1 MGKKL
6 LCFIIAVCCALSLV
20 ACGGTQKIA
29 MDTSDKVDNTSFK
42 GGFVAETT
50 DYVYFI
56 NGAESY
62 ATTYTTGS
70 VTKGALMRVKKS
82 ELADRS
88 TAKYE
93 TVVSKLLVADD
104 TKAGFYIYGENVYY
118 AVPSTEKDT
127 TGAVKMDQLNFFR
140 TKLDA
145 TGTSSNIAGR
155 DFPHSAQYRFISSG
169 ENVYL
174 VVYNTELY
182 VYDAKTCKE
191 VYTTEAGK
199 DDKKVEKIDVAE
211 VLFSDSAVYFTTLP
225 VNVDNS
231 TEDSIQKQEFHNLFK
246 ISLGETVSADVVID
260 GAGSFYQGQAGLLGV
275 TIDLLRVH
283 EGKVYFSYTEKNTQ
297 TGASSVYVAVAEETL
312 TAEKS
317 KTWMTDIT
325 PIAKNKH
332 TTSAYAETSI
342 FYKDLVYYV
351 DATYG
356 LVCYDAS
363 KVTDADTTDLGVSVV
378 KYSET
383 LKTATLCFVSEEGE
397 NTYMYFRD
405 SANNYYKVNLNGEED
420 ELRLNTFAIN
430 TTWYSPEVVQVGESY
445 YFVCVYSD
453 SEFGSYV
460 YTINTTELA
469 KKYAE
474 LTDEEKEDFYTER
487 EEDEEESEEIVFR
500 AEDYSEM
507 LGQKS
512 AADLE
517 AEESSDDSDN
527 A

>member
-6 LCFIIAVCCALSLV
+6 LCFIIAVCCALGLV
-20 ACGGTQKIA
+20 ACGGTEKIA
-29 MDTSDKVDNTSFK
+29 MDNSARVDNTLK
-42 GGFVAETT
+42 AGFVAETA

-56 NGAESY
+56 NGAENY
-62 ATTYTTGS
+62 ATEYTTGS

-82 ELADRS
+82 DFADLS
-88 TAKYE
+88 AANYE

-104 TKAGFYIYGENVYY
+104 TKAGFYIYGDYVYY

-127 TGAVKMDQLNFFR
+127 TGALKNDQLNFFS

-145 TGTSSNIAGR
+145 TGTSANITGR
-155 DFPHSAQYRFISSG
+155 DFPHSAQYRFVQSG

-174 VVYNTELY
+174 VVYSTELY

-199 DDKKVEKIDVAE
+199 DAKKVDKIDVAE
-211 VLFSDSAVYFTTLP
+211 VLFADSAVYFTTLP
-225 VNVDNS
+225 VNKDLSDEENV
-231 TEDSIQKQEFHNLFK
+231 QKHNFHNVYK
-246 ISLGETVSADVVID
+246 VDLGATVTASVVIN
-260 GAGSFYQGQAGLLGV
+260 GAGTAFDGEAGLLGV
-275 TIDLLRVH
+275 TVDLLRTH
-283 EGKVYFSYTEKNTQ
+283 AGKLYFSYTEINTV
-297 TGASSVYVAVAEETL
+297 TGASSVYVAVEESSL
-312 TAEKS
+312 VSGSAKS
-317 KTWMTDIT
+317 WMTT
-325 PIAKNKH
+325 FAPIAKNKH
-332 TTSAYAETSI
+332 TVNAYADTSI
-342 FYKDLVYYV
+342 FHGDLVYYV

-363 KVTDADTTDLGVSVV
+363 KVSDYENTDLGVSVV

-383 LKTATLCFVSEEGE
+383 LKTATLCFVNVEGDD
-397 NTYMYFRD
+397 TFMYFRD
-405 SANNYYKVNLNGEED
+405 SSNNYYKVNLNGESD

-430 TTWYSPEVVQVGESY
+430 ATWYSPEVIKVGEAY
-445 YFVCVYSD
+445 YFVCSYSD

-460 YTINTTELA
+460 YAINTTELA

-474 LTDEEKEDFYTER
+474 LTDEEKEEFYTAR
-487 EEDEEESEEIVFR
+487 EEDEEDVVFR
-500 AEDYSEM
+500 AEDYSSM

-512 AADLE
+512 EADLE
-517 AEESSDDSDN
+517 AEESDESDN